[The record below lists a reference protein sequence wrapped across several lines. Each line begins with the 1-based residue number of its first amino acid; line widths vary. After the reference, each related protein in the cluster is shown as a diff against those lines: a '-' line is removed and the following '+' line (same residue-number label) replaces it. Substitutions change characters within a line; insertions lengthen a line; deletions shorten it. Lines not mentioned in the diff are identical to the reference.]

1 MYCINVER
9 ALGKMCSS
17 KTQDDLLQTY
27 ETEFAPQYTIIYQI
41 YQCDMLRAREVL
53 KPIMN
58 VFA

>member
-1 MYCINVER
+1 
-9 ALGKMCSS
+9 MCSS

-41 YQCDMLRAREVL
+41 YQCDKLRAREVL